1 MNPLH
6 VVGLTALLI
15 SSAVGLAMTEEAALD
30 PWAPVVPSTVYTP
43 PTAEA
48 PPATRANGT
57 IAPYEGPGCAEW
69 ADTALR
75 GGFTP
80 GDLPIAL
87 QVMELESMCLPGE
100 IGDNGESFGLMQIN
114 SYWCQP
120 SRYWPEGYLQT
131 FGILAD
137 CSELLLPL
145 VNLHAAWHIA
155 AHHGWENW
163 STYDRVANG

>member
-6 VVGLTALLI
+6 VIAMGMLLI
-15 SSAVGLAMTEEAALD
+15 TSVVGLALTPESPLD
-30 PWAPVVPSTVYTP
+30 PGAPVVPSTVYTP
-43 PTAEA
+43 PTTEA
-48 PPATRANGT
+48 PPATLPNGT

-69 ADTALR
+69 ADMALR

-80 GDLPIAL
+80 SDLPIAL

-114 SYWCQP
+114 SYWCKP
-120 SRYWPEGYLQT
+120 SRYWPAGYLQT
-131 FGILAD
+131 FGILDD
-137 CSELLLPL
+137 CAELLLPL

-163 STYDRVANG
+163 TTYRRIDHG